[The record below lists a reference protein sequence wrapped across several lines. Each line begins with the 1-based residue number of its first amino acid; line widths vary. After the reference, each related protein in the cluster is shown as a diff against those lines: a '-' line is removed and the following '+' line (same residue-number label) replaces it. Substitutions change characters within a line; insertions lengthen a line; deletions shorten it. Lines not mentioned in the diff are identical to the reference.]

1 MYDFIEI
8 KKVNRIHNKCDQFV
22 RYFRYD
28 DKYDLTLIY
37 NDGADKSTSSSQE
50 LSKSIGNYFDEKGV
64 LSYDRF
70 TSDLRTI
77 YDQARSN
84 ARKVK

>member
-1 MYDFIEI
+1 
-8 KKVNRIHNKCDQFV
+8 
-22 RYFRYD
+22 
-28 DKYDLTLIY
+28 LIY